1 MKKVYLADEFNI
13 EKIESLE
20 QGNNYLIGA
29 ECGAGKTTWVEEI
42 LIPHCI
48 KNDKTILL
56 LIHRKSLRNQVL
68 NSLKNIACCLDN
80 VEIMLYQEV
89 EQQLLINRFAN
100 NYDFIVCDEI
110 HYLVTDASFNRNT
123 EVVFDMLNK
132 KSRSINILL
141 TGTPN
146 PLAFCKWD
154 KKPVTLRKPN
164 RYNHN
169 VKNVYLCRESK
180 FNYLLYKRLEQ
191 DEKLIMFVSNA
202 KNGKEMVDKLK
213 IDGYDAKF
221 ICSDTNS
228 MKRYSSTDIK
238 KQIEDAQNFDCQIV
252 VMTSVMN
259 TGISIKDGKITTI
272 FLHGINSVTDI
283 FQSVARVRINND
295 DEKINVIIMKPSNKS
310 LATKIRELDSD
321 LLYVDN
327 VKEWELKYK
336 RSELP
341 FFVYRADGEF
351 KVNEM
356 TVAKYRTDRK
366 ELDEMIRAYGL
377 KRVLVNMFPKTTV
390 IDLDMNEVKANVLE
404 QLNKIV
410 GVDLDKSEQERIKI
424 LFNNNSTLNDFY
436 EDAGLRKDRLKTTT
450 TINQMLEHLQSN
462 LRLAV
467 KKIGRDKK
475 TMWIVNKI

>member
-68 NSLKNIACCLDN
+68 NSLKNIDCCLDN

-154 KKPVTLRKPN
+154 KKPVTL
-164 RYNHN
+164 
-169 VKNVYLCRESK
+169 
-180 FNYLLYKRLEQ
+180 
-191 DEKLIMFVSNA
+191 VS
-202 KNGKEMVDKLK
+202 
-213 IDGYDAKF
+213 
-221 ICSDTNS
+221 
-228 MKRYSSTDIK
+228 
-238 KQIEDAQNFDCQIV
+238 
-252 VMTSVMN
+252 
-259 TGISIKDGKITTI
+259 
-272 FLHGINSVTDI
+272 
-283 FQSVARVRINND
+283 
-295 DEKINVIIMKPSNKS
+295 
-310 LATKIRELDSD
+310 
-321 LLYVDN
+321 
-327 VKEWELKYK
+327 
-336 RSELP
+336 
-341 FFVYRADGEF
+341 
-351 KVNEM
+351 
-356 TVAKYRTDRK
+356 
-366 ELDEMIRAYGL
+366 
-377 KRVLVNMFPKTTV
+377 
-390 IDLDMNEVKANVLE
+390 
-404 QLNKIV
+404 
-410 GVDLDKSEQERIKI
+410 
-424 LFNNNSTLNDFY
+424 
-436 EDAGLRKDRLKTTT
+436 
-450 TINQMLEHLQSN
+450 
-462 LRLAV
+462 
-467 KKIGRDKK
+467 
-475 TMWIVNKI
+475 